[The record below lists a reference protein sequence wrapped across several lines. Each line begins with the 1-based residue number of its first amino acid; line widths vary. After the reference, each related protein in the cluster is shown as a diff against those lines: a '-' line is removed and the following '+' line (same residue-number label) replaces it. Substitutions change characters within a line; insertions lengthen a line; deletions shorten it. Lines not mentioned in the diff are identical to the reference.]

1 METRHLTCINCPMG
15 CQLTV
20 TLDGKDVVSVTGNSC
35 KRGEIYGRSEVTN
48 PTRAV
53 TSTARVS
60 NGEIPV
66 VSVKTSQAIPKGM
79 IADCI
84 AKIKA
89 LEITAPVHAGDKLV
103 ENFCPGIDIIATRN
117 VSRKTQP

>member
-20 TLDGKDVVSVTGNSC
+20 TIDNGEAVSVTGNSC
-35 KRGEIYGRSEVTN
+35 KRGEIYGKSEVTN
-48 PTRAV
+48 PTRTV

-66 VSVKTSQAIPKGM
+66 VSVKTSQPIPKEM
-79 IADCI
+79 IADCV
-84 AKIKA
+84 ARIKE
-89 LEITAPVHAGDKLV
+89 LDLSAPVHAGDRLIK
-103 ENFCPGIDIIATRN
+103 NFCPGIDIIATKN
-117 VSRKTQP
+117 VSKKI

>member
-20 TLDGKDVVSVTGNSC
+20 TLDGTDVVSVTGNSC

-48 PTRAV
+48 PTRTV

-84 AKIKA
+84 TKIKE

-103 ENFCPGIDIIATRN
+103 ENFCPAIDIIATRN